1 MATQNADE
9 ALERL
14 KQGNERFRSAR
25 AVGTGQVGLQH
36 EELIKGQRPFAII
49 LGCSD
54 SRVPTEIVFD
64 TGFGDLFVIR
74 VAGNVANTASIA
86 SIEYAVLHLGT
97 KLVVVMAH
105 QSCGAVTAAI
115 EGGDAGKNLNR
126 LLSYIQP
133 ALEPPEQ
140 EPGEDADQDVD
151 VVARRNAG
159 ITAERLINESDIL
172 RTATEESGVKIV
184 TAFFHF
190 TNGEVEFD

>member
-1 MATQNADE
+1 MTTPNAAE

-14 KQGNERFRSAR
+14 KQGNERFRTGR
-25 AVGTGQVGLQH
+25 AEGAGLIGPRH
-36 EELIKGQRPFAII
+36 EELIKGQRPFAVI
-49 LGCSD
+49 LSCSD
-54 SRVPTEIVFD
+54 SRVPTELVFD

-74 VAGNVANTASIA
+74 VAGNVSNPSSIA
-86 SIEYAVLHLGT
+86 SIEYAVLHLGP

-115 EGGDAGKNLNR
+115 DGGDAGKNLNL

-140 EPGEDADQDVD
+140 DVD
-151 VVARRNAG
+151 VVARRNAR
-159 ITAERLINESDIL
+159 ISAERLVSDSDII
-172 RTATEESGVKIV
+172 RAATEKDGVSIV

-190 TNGEVEFD
+190 ANGEVEFD

>member
-1 MATQNADE
+1 MATQDANE
-9 ALERL
+9 ALQRL
-14 KQGNERFRSAR
+14 KQGNERFRTGR
-25 AVGTGQVGLQH
+25 AVGAGRDNARH

-54 SRVPTEIVFD
+54 SRVPTEILFD

-86 SIEYAVLHLGT
+86 SIEYAVAHLGT

-115 EGGDAGKNLNR
+115 EGGDAGKNLNH
-126 LLSYIQP
+126 LISHIQP

-140 EPGEDADQDVD
+140 EPGQDADQGVD
-151 VVARRNAG
+151 VVARRNAK
-159 ITAERLINESDIL
+159 ISAERLINESDIM
-172 RTATEESGVKIV
+172 REATEKDGVRIV

>member
-1 MATQNADE
+1 MGTPNANE

-14 KQGNERFRSAR
+14 KRGNERFRTGR
-25 AVGTGQVGLQH
+25 AAGAGWVGSRR
-36 EELIKGQRPFAII
+36 EELIKRQRPFAII
-49 LGCSD
+49 LSCSD

-64 TGFGDLFVIR
+64 AGLGELFVVR
-74 VAGNVANTASIA
+74 VAGNVANPSSIA
-86 SIEYAVLHLGT
+86 SIDYAVANLGT

-105 QSCGAVTAAI
+105 QNCGAVSAAI

-140 EPGEDADQDVD
+140 DVD
-151 VVARRNAG
+151 VVARRNAR
-159 ITAERLINESDIL
+159 ISAERLINESDII
-172 RTATEESGVKIV
+172 RAATEGGGVKIA

-190 TNGEVEFD
+190 FNGEVEFD

>member
-1 MATQNADE
+1 MAILNADE
-9 ALERL
+9 ALQRL
-14 KQGNERFRSAR
+14 KQGNERFRTGRAMGAGQDSAHCKGL
-25 AVGTGQVGLQH
+25 AEGQQ
-36 EELIKGQRPFAII
+36 PFAII

-86 SIEYAVLHLGT
+86 SIEFAVAHLGT

-105 QSCGAVTAAI
+105 QCCGAVTAAI
-115 EGGDAGKNLNR
+115 EGGDVGGNLNR

-140 EPGEDADQDVD
+140 EPGEDADQEVD
-151 VVARRNAG
+151 VVARRNAQ
-159 ITAERLINESDIL
+159 ISAERLINESDIL
-172 RTATEESGVKIV
+172 RMATEENGVEIV

-190 TNGEVEFD
+190 TNGEVVFD

>member
-1 MATQNADE
+1 MATQNTDE

-14 KQGNERFRSAR
+14 RLGNERFRTGR
-25 AVGTGQVGLQH
+25 AVGASRDSARH

-54 SRVPTEIVFD
+54 SRVPTEIIFD

-86 SIEYAVLHLGT
+86 SIEYAVLHLGA
-97 KLVVVMAH
+97 KLIVVMAH

-126 LLSYIQP
+126 LLSHIQP
-133 ALEPPEQ
+133 ALEPPQPETRK
-140 EPGEDADQDVD
+140 DADQDVD
-151 VVARRNAG
+151 VVARRNAK
-159 ITAERLINESDIL
+159 ISAERLINESDIL